1 MPEETTSPGEMAGSF
16 RIARD
21 KDDLMHP
28 IDIDRARAD
37 TPGCDRVVHLNNAG
51 GSLPP
56 RVVTDAVVGY
66 VQREA
71 LTGAYEQAA
80 MDADVID
87 RYRPAAASLLNADE
101 SEIAFAFNDT
111 LAFSTT
117 FWGLA
122 ATGAIAPNSS
132 VLVDRGVYVSHYL
145 GLLQAE
151 KQLGIKIRVIE
162 STADGSIDLES
173 LRSLLEEQV
182 SLVQLTH
189 IGTHRGLVN
198 PVIEAGA
205 LIRSAG
211 QAIYALDACQSLGH
225 IPVDV
230 RAIDCDLLSGTG
242 RKFLRAPRGTG
253 LIFVSRRLL
262 DRIDPPGI
270 DGHSANWI
278 DQHTYQLLPDA
289 RRFEPFEVNMAT
301 KVGLGVAI
309 DYALSWGIDAIAER
323 VTTLAD
329 LMRSLLTTNGIEVL
343 DGGQRRSGIVTFRLD
358 HESPAST
365 QHRLAAEGINTTVVR
380 PGSARLDMETRGVS
394 AAVRASVHYY
404 NTVEEIDRLMEV
416 LSAPAR

>member
-1 MPEETTSPGEMAGSF
+1 
-16 RIARD
+16 
-21 KDDLMHP
+21 MHP

-37 TPGCDRVVHLNNAG
+37 TPGCDRVVHFNNAG

-56 RVVTDAVVGY
+56 SVVTDAVVGY

-71 LTGAYEQAA
+71 LAGAYEQATT
-80 MDADVID
+80 DAELID

-117 FWGLA
+117 FWGLV
-122 ATGAIAPNSS
+122 ATGAIAPNSA
-132 VLVDRGVYVSHYL
+132 VLVDRTVYVSHYL

-151 KQLGIKIRVIE
+151 RHLGIKIRIIE
-162 STADGSIDLES
+162 SSIDGSIDLES
-173 LRSLLEEQV
+173 LRNLLDEQV

-198 PVIEAGA
+198 PVEEAGA

-211 QAIYALDACQSLGH
+211 EAIYALDACQSLGH
-225 IPVDV
+225 IPVDA
-230 RAIDCDLLSGTG
+230 RAIGCDLLTGTG

-253 LIFVSRRLL
+253 LVYVSGRLL

-270 DGHSANWI
+270 DGRGANWI
-278 DQHTYQLLPDA
+278 DQYTYELLPDA

-309 DYALSWGIDAIAER
+309 DYALSWGIEAIAER
-323 VTTLAD
+323 ITTLAGH
-329 LMRSLLTTNGIEVL
+329 LRSLLTANGIEVL
-343 DGGQRRSGIVTFRLD
+343 DGGRRRSGIVTFRLVD
-358 HESPAST
+358 EPPVVT
-365 QHRLAAEGINTTVVR
+365 QQRLAAEGINTTVAR

-394 AAVRASVHYY
+394 AAVRASLHYY
-404 NTVEEIDRLMEV
+404 NTVAEIDRLMEV
-416 LSAPAR
+416 LTTPKP